1 MPANPPLGNEKA
13 LSIRPAKA
21 VVLRMKVRWTRS
33 FLFRVALVFALTG
46 VMAFLALRTSPYL
59 QYIPWLPR
67 SIGVWA
73 DHNGILRNTA
83 AFFVFAIFVYVMV
96 GQGGW
101 QVVSLCLFAT
111 AVEVAQLWVR
121 GRVFDWRDI
130 VASIAGI
137 LLAWPIVRALRRRSV
152 PR

>member
-1 MPANPPLGNEKA
+1 MA
-13 LSIRPAKA
+13 
-21 VVLRMKVRWTRS
+21 
-33 FLFRVALVFALTG
+33 ALTG

-59 QYIPWLPR
+59 QYIPWVPR

-83 AFFVFAIFVYVMV
+83 AFLVFAFFVYVIV
-96 GQGGW
+96 GRSW
-101 QVVSLCLFAT
+101 WVVVSLCLFAT
-111 AVEVAQLWVR
+111 AVEVAQLGVR

-137 LLAWPIVRALRRRSV
+137 LLAWPIAWALRRRSA
-152 PR
+152 PP